1 MARVRLFPTGWQRLL
16 LGACAV
22 INAACSA
29 DAVAVPEPGV
39 RDAGTFVASARTS
52 GGYRLLRT
60 TEVLLFD
67 PVTTY
72 LFMDEYFPGA
82 ASVSEARS
90 LARRADLPL
99 RPSSILLE
107 RTFLQTEWHIVWYR
121 SLTDEERQ

>member
-1 MARVRLFPTGWQRLL
+1 MQGLGVIARRWQTLL
-16 LGACAV
+16 LLACAA

-29 DAVAVPEPGV
+29 DAVAVPEPSV
-39 RDAGTFVASARTS
+39 RHAGTFVASPRAS

-60 TEVLLFD
+60 TEVLLID

-82 ASVSEARS
+82 ATVSEARA
-90 LARRADLPL
+90 LARRVDLPL

-121 SLTDEERQ
+121 TLTDEERQ